1 MAAVPIGIFSND
13 RRVTVLRAEGCQN
26 GVLGL
31 CGCLPCDLWYPKLL
45 FYFCGKICF
54 QWNVL

>member
-45 FYFCGKICF
+45 FYFCRKICF
-54 QWNVL
+54 NEMF